1 MIDMKNETKPEQI
14 EKHTATILALT
25 TDKVMSVYNGK
36 AHKCCCGCA
45 GTHSYNSKHVVAAS
59 ANRGYLVD
67 AEECNDKE
75 IGRILKLVQAAAGEA
90 AANQVDGE
98 ENDFGTSELYFIT
111 RGKREY
117 IVYLLPAVD
126 GDVDGNETAQAKYD
140 TMVRLAAQAVKE

>member
-1 MIDMKNETKPEQI
+1 MTGMKNETKPEQI

-45 GTHSYNSKHVVAAS
+45 GTRSYNSKHVVAAS
-59 ANRGYLVD
+59 AKRGYLVD

-98 ENDFGTSELYFIT
+98 GTSEHYFIT

-117 IVYLLPAVD
+117 IVYLLPATPLTD
-126 GDVDGNETAQAKYD
+126 SIQ
-140 TMVRLAAQAVKE
+140 